1 LSRFSGYAALALML
15 VPVPLFFAYFIF
27 IISDSI
33 YLQFYLFYCDFSRIA
48 IPSQSRFGYRLWVA
62 FGSGHPLR
70 VACGS
75 DPFSMCLAQHCY
87 PGWFTALLLPWL
99 LASFSSAELSTPL
112 VPKAMFM
119 LPVGPDWFGAA
130 LLSCLVA
137 ALPSMILESWP
148 MCLRT

>member
-99 LASFSSAELSTPL
+99 LASFSSAEVEYATSPEGHVYVACRARL
-112 VPKAMFM
+112 VWRRVAIP
-119 LPVGPDWFGAA
+119 FGC
-130 LLSCLVA
+130 S
-137 ALPSMILESWP
+137 PSLHDP
-148 MCLRT
+148 

>member
-15 VPVPLFFAYFIF
+15 VPVPLFFAYFILFYLILF
-27 IISDSI
+27 ICNSI
-33 YLQFYLFYCDFSRIA
+33 YFIA
-48 IPSQSRFGYRLWVA
+48 ISAVLLFLPNRGLDT
-62 FGSGHPLR
+62 G
-70 VACGS
+70 CGS
-75 DPFSMCLAQHCY
+75 HLVVAIRYGSPAAPILFPCVWRSIAILVGSQPFCY
-87 PGWFTALLLPWL
+87 HGYLLP
-99 LASFSSAELSTPL
+99 SRVQKLSTPL